1 MPTGIPF
8 ITMDRAVY
16 CYICDRRISSGIE
29 VFIPPE
35 RNHPHCR
42 SCAER
47 EYVVCDGCGRVLHRW
62 ELHNAPGETSLC
74 VECFR
79 EEWRVCRYCN
89 IIIPAGS
96 ARELGGGLELCEVCY
111 TQHSSPCEMCG
122 EITVRRSH
130 GPGDRAALCHSCW
143 EETRCIHPYDYSPL
157 LNFEGTPWDNLFMG
171 FELEIEVGDQ
181 DRELVA
187 YDLVEF
193 LDSVGLKNRFYMK
206 HDGSLQNGFEVV
218 SHPATYSIW
227 KTQQIPELLKWLVQR
242 GCLSHDPGTCGLH
255 VHLSRAFFSDSQ
267 INRIKCFFDENWGR
281 IELLSRR
288 RGNFRYCQREYFE
301 RGDTLFGKPQN
312 GRHTAVNVTRTTVEI
327 RVFRGTLNHRTFVAT
342 LQFCHAIAHY
352 AKQNHFGS
360 WRDFCYWVQKT
371 GRDHLWEYLQELKLV
386 EEKDNGDLRGSPRR
400 QTQGRSGSVRF

>member
-1 MPTGIPF
+1 
-8 ITMDRAVY
+8 
-16 CYICDRRISSGIE
+16 
-29 VFIPPE
+29 
-35 RNHPHCR
+35 
-42 SCAER
+42 
-47 EYVVCDGCGRVLHRW
+47 
-62 ELHNAPGETSLC
+62 
-74 VECFR
+74 
-79 EEWRVCRYCN
+79 
-89 IIIPAGS
+89 
-96 ARELGGGLELCEVCY
+96 
-111 TQHSSPCEMCG
+111 
-122 EITVRRSH
+122 
-130 GPGDRAALCHSCW
+130 
-143 EETRCIHPYDYSPL
+143 
-157 LNFEGTPWDNLFMG
+157 MG
-171 FELEIEVGDQ
+171 FELEVEVGDQ
-181 DRELVA
+181 DKEVVA

-206 HDGSLQNGFEVV
+206 HDGSLRNGFEVV

-227 KTQQIPELLKWLVQR
+227 KTQQIPELLKWLVRR

-301 RGDTLFGKPQN
+301 RADTLFGKPQD
-312 GRHTAVNVTRTTVEI
+312 GRHTAVNVTHTTVEI

-386 EEKDNGDLRGSPRR
+386 EEKSNGDLRGSTRR
-400 QTQGRSGSVRF
+400 QTQGRSQGVRF